1 MRPFARRSPCRLL
14 LLGLLLSL
22 PACHKK
28 APAPVATAPAPAASP
43 AGPPAPVA
51 IIPVPPP
58 PAPKQDE
65 AAPAAPAGEATEPTL
80 VEVGMA
86 QFQAGDYA
94 LASQSLEAFL
104 RQHPEAPDR
113 EPALFFLGLSRAL
126 AQDASRNLLQ
136 AEAALRRLAA
146 EFPQSVYRRPAE
158 YLLRLQARIDRL
170 TAEAKE
176 REERVRQLE
185 EELERLKEIDLKR
198 TPGRIGLPQ

>member
-1 MRPFARRSPCRLL
+1 MRPFAHRSSCRLL

-28 APAPVATAPAPAASP
+28 TPAPTPS
-43 AGPPAPVA
+43 
-51 IIPVPPP
+51 
-58 PAPKQDE
+58 
-65 AAPAAPAGEATEPTL
+65 PAAPATASATASAAAPEAIIPEPPEPAPEAEPAAPAEEAAEPTL

>member
-1 MRPFARRSPCRLL
+1 MSPFARRSSCRLL
-14 LLGLLLSL
+14 VLLLLLL
-22 PACHKK
+22 PGCHKK
-28 APAPVATAPAPAASP
+28 GTPSPAAAPAPAPAA
-43 AGPPAPVA
+43 AAEAAAAAPEA
-51 IIPVPPP
+51 IIPEPPE
-58 PAPKQDE
+58 PAPE
-65 AAPAAPAGEATEPTL
+65 AEPAAPAEEAAEPTL

-126 AQDASRNLLQ
+126 AQDASRSLVQ
-136 AEAALRRLAA
+136 AEAALKRLAA

>member
-28 APAPVATAPAPAASP
+28 APAPPPAPATAPAPAP
-43 AGPPAPVA
+43 APAPEAIIPEPPAP
-51 IIPVPPP
+51 
-58 PAPKQDE
+58 APE
-65 AAPAAPAGEATEPTL
+65 AEPAAPDEEAVEPTL

-136 AEAALRRLAA
+136 AEAALKRLAA